1 VGSGRGGGRG
11 LWDPVRQIIAGTG
24 QECEAPKLFWLKG
37 KREGRDSR
45 RGEGEGSWEERLEGR
60 RVGAMDRCVGWC
72 KRHVD
77 AHIGCFGGPKHV
89 KDFGDFRHA
98 HLSCIKY

>member
-60 RVGAMDRCVGWC
+60 RVGAMTGVS
-72 KRHVD
+72 
-77 AHIGCFGGPKHV
+77 GGV
-89 KDFGDFRHA
+89 NVTSTRTLA
-98 HLSCIKY
+98 ALAAQST

>member
-1 VGSGRGGGRG
+1 MGSGRGGGRG

-45 RGEGEGSWEERLEGR
+45 RGEGEGSWEESGAGRQEGWSYGQ
-60 RVGAMDRCVGWC
+60 VGVS
-72 KRHVD
+72 
-77 AHIGCFGGPKHV
+77 GGV
-89 KDFGDFRHA
+89 NVTSTRTLA
-98 HLSCIKY
+98 ALAAQST